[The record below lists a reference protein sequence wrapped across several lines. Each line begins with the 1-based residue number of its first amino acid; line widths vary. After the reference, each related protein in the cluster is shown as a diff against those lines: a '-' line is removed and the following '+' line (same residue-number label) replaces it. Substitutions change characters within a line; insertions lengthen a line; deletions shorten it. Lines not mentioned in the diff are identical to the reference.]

1 VSAGRVRHWKHGWIP
16 LDAYA
21 REIAA
26 GKRQGGVSQVPQKPL
41 HRRDAAKLTPP
52 GDALAR
58 ARERQR
64 AYFAQR
70 DRESQGINTTTAGQ
84 WRLTTVD
91 GYPEVYFKELRDFET
106 QSPERYREV
115 AEDVTS
121 VTRKFPK
128 LTADNNPLQIAI
140 VPQSELGDPRTLA
153 DTGQLLPHRL
163 RISQDM
169 WDRPG
174 LTMAAML
181 SMRENHFGITANAD
195 DMEEFR
201 RNVITH
207 ELGHVIHMRDED
219 DNMSALARTRPELRL
234 AMLHGEIDKFANEKI
249 TPREAGFTDL
259 IPASE
264 GSGLD
269 RPVPRWQVDSLDHQS
284 AYATQDPY
292 EFFAE
297 AFTDGMINGS
307 AATASG
313 KRALALAQQI
323 FGGTK

>member
-1 VSAGRVRHWKHGWIP
+1 MAKGKIHHWKHGWIP
-16 LDAYA
+16 LTPEAKA
-21 REIAA
+21 FVA
-26 GKRQGGVSQVPQKPL
+26 GKGPRPNTGKPL

-181 SMRENHFGITANAD
+181 SMRESHFGITANAD

-234 AMLHGEIDKFANEKI
+234 AMLHGEIDKFANEEI

-264 GSGLD
+264 GSGGLD
-269 RPVPRWQVDSLDHQS
+269 QPVPRWQVDSLNHQS

-307 AATASG
+307 AATPSG
-313 KRALALAQQI
+313 KRAVALAHQI
-323 FGGTK
+323 FGGKK